1 MQTTSST
8 TQESTTKNVGSQ
20 ESVSTTKQPGTTSLN
35 GVVTSAAL
43 STTSTLPT
51 TSTVK
56 GLNSGTT
63 KILSNSDDEA
73 TNKQT
78 NQVEGLSAVAIGL
91 IVAVAVVVAVIVA
104 IAGYMIK
111 QMKTNDDEDK
121 PLDNSIEDNVN
132 IYPDSNRT
140 MPNRGNFS
148 PTDLLQFDSPAD
160 KFSRPPS
167 ATSTRMLPPH
177 QDFRKMYDQSHL
189 DKLFGAKR
197 Y

>member
-35 GVVTSAAL
+35 DVVTSAAL
-43 STTSTLPT
+43 STISTLPT

-111 QMKTNDDEDK
+111 QMKT
-121 PLDNSIEDNVN
+121 
-132 IYPDSNRT
+132 
-140 MPNRGNFS
+140 
-148 PTDLLQFDSPAD
+148 
-160 KFSRPPS
+160 
-167 ATSTRMLPPH
+167 
-177 QDFRKMYDQSHL
+177 
-189 DKLFGAKR
+189 
-197 Y
+197 